1 MSAKKKTGHKALK
14 FVLILL
20 LILAVMTADS
30 TLRVVKR
37 EHEVTF
43 ADLPSG
49 FDGYKIVQL
58 SDIHGRKYE
67 DYIRFTADAQP
78 DIIVITGDLI
88 DSETDMTFAEPMFNA
103 LTALAP
109 VYYITGNH
117 EYADAEFDEL
127 TEIMERCGV
136 TFLRNSFTELNSN
149 GDTIVLA
156 GTDDP
161 NGWADMETPQQLFA
175 RIRHSCDDVFT
186 IVLNHRNNRLPL
198 FAELGADLVLSGH
211 AHGGIIRLPFTDG
224 LIGPGMELFPEYTSG
239 VYEMDGTVMVVS
251 RGLAGHLRFLN
262 NPEVTVIKLV
272 KG

>member
-1 MSAKKKTGHKALK
+1 MNVNKKKWFSAAK
-14 FVLILL
+14 LL
-20 LILAVMTADS
+20 LILLIIMAVITADS
-30 TLRVVKR
+30 TLRIVKR
-37 EHEVTF
+37 EYETAF
-43 ADLPSG
+43 SDLPDG
-49 FDGYKIVQL
+49 FDGYRIVQL

-67 DYIRFTADAQP
+67 DYIRLTAEAEP

-88 DSETDMTFAEPMFNA
+88 DSYTDMTFAEPLFNA

-117 EYADAEFDEL
+117 EYADAELYEL
-127 TEIMERCGV
+127 TEIMDRCGV
-136 TFLRNSFTELNSN
+136 TFLKNGFTELSSN

-161 NGWADMETPQQLFA
+161 NGWADMETPPQLFA
-175 RIRHSCDDVFT
+175 RLRRDCGNVFT
-186 IVLNHRNNRLPL
+186 VVLNHRNDRLPL

-239 VYEMDGTVMVVS
+239 VYEMKDTVMVVS
-251 RGLAGHLRFLN
+251 RGLAHHLRFLN